1 MGDNEGV
8 PNTSPNGV
16 VESGRGKTGLV
27 GGGRPRPCD
36 GTCRYQ
42 RELGYPYGAQA
53 THAAAVAR
61 PGGNPYAARVRVFSS
76 LVKLYGDG
84 FNWQLCFCFCVYV
97 SLNHFSTLFTE
108 VRR

>member
-61 PGGNPYAARVRVFSS
+61 PGGNPYAASFPLSS
-76 LVKLYGDG
+76 NYMVTDLIG
-84 FNWQLCFCFCVYV
+84 NYV
-97 SLNHFSTLFTE
+97 SAFVFMYL
-108 VRR
+108 